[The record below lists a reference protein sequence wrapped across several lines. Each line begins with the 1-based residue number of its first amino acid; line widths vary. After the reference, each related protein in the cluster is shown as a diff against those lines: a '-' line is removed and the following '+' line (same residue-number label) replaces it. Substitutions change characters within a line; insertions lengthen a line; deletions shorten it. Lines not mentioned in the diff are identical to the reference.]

1 MEGEGE
7 VLDGAVL
14 LVVLPPVPRML
25 AREVLLPAGANKTAE
40 ERDVDALME
49 EEVREDREDAGRK
62 KKEVEVVK
70 RKKDIWNV
78 KII

>member
-62 KKEVEVVK
+62 K
-70 RKKDIWNV
+70 RRWRW
-78 KII
+78 

>member
-62 KKEVEVVK
+62 KKEVEGGKKK
-70 RKKDIWNV
+70 RYLEC
-78 KII
+78 

>member
-70 RKKDIWNV
+70 RKKGYLEC
-78 KII
+78 